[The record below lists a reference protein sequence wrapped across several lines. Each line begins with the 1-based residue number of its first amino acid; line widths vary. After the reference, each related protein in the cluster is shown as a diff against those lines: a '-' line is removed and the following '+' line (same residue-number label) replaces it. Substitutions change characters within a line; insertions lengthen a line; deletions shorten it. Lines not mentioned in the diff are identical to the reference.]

1 MSQREEAWGDKG
13 RDGVWVQRRDGVSMG
28 EEGWVHIGFV
38 WYKKNIEQGGHIPT
52 I

>member
-1 MSQREEAWGDKG
+1 VGRQGKGWSVGVEERCSVG
-13 RDGVWVQRRDGVSMG
+13 G

-38 WYKKNIEQGGHIPT
+38 WFKKNIEQGRHIPT